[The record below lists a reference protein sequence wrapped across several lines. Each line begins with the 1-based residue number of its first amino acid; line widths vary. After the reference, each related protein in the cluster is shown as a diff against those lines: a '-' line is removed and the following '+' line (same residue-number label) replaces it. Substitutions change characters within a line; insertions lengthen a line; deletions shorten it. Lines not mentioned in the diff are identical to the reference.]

1 MMFIQN
7 LRIGTKLAV
16 TSALTIALVA
26 LMIVLQM
33 NGDAAVQKLSN
44 GASGAAV
51 DRAKRRGSQSVGPR
65 DADRHS

>member
-26 LMIVLQM
+26 LMIVLPM

-44 GASGAAV
+44 GASGQQSRSV
-51 DRAKRRGSQSVGPR
+51 DRASNL
-65 DADRHS
+65 RHMR